1 MSHTINVTDLTDQ
14 DAVLRVLSDIRSHG
28 ASYALV
34 QDGIEVAKVV
44 PAEIKKDYNGKVSA
58 EVIKKRQEVMKR
70 IDERSKRIAEL
81 WNTDENAAEVVANNR
96 RYTAVRHKPAFF
108 LCELR
113 AAFVSSVVKFNHGGH
128 GGYTARRS
136 RNQTW

>member
-14 DAVLRVLSDIRSHG
+14 DAVHRVLSDIRSHG
-28 ASYALV
+28 TSYALV
-34 QDGIEVAKVV
+34 QDGVEVAKVV
-44 PAEIKKDYNGKVSA
+44 PAEVEKDYNGKVSA

-96 RYTAVRHKPAFF
+96 R
-108 LCELR
+108 
-113 AAFVSSVVKFNHGGH
+113 
-128 GGYTARRS
+128 
-136 RNQTW
+136 